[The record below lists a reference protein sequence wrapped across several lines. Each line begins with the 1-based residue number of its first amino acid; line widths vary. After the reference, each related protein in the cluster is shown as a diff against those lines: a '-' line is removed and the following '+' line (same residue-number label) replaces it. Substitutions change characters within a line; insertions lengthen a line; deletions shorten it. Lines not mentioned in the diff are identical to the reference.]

1 MAQAPER
8 KLFLGVRLK
17 RIRRELGLTQT
28 RMAEDLAVS
37 PSYLNLL
44 ERNQRPLTA
53 QILLKLAQTYDI
65 DIRTL
70 SADADAA
77 GARDLGEV
85 MADPLFR
92 DLGIPRHEIAE
103 VAENAPGVADA
114 LVRLYRAYADRRR
127 VTALGVFDPRE
138 DGEGPSPSITPSDWV
153 RDFIQGQRNFF
164 PDLDALGEAL
174 AESLKPELQGFAA
187 AARQRLAE
195 RHGVQVRMVP
205 IETLPDSVR
214 RYDHH
219 RRRLL
224 LSELLAGPGRSFAM
238 AYQLALQEHESAIA
252 AIVGRAAPPDG
263 PTGRL
268 LRVSLANYLAAAVMM
283 PYDAFRQVCEATGR
297 DIELIRTRFGA
308 SFEQVCHRLTTLS
321 RPTARGV
328 PFFMLRVDCA
338 GNISKRF
345 AGGAFP
351 FSRFGGTCP
360 RWKIH
365 GAFRTLGQ
373 ILTQIVETPDG
384 VRYFT
389 LARTVWRIASPYSE
403 EDSELAV
410 GLGCELK
417 YAGRL
422 VYARGLDLADPVVT
436 QIGPACRICER
447 PACPQRAAEP
457 MNRTSPSMISPNRSH
472 PSRSR
477 RRESVRPQIHRC
489 LPLCA
494 PSVTARER
502 APRHLPRIAAGED
515 VLFPAP
521 PPGRAKRA
529 PEDRLHGEGGPPRR
543 RTRWWKGRGALS
555 QGAAPWQQ

>member
-65 DIRTL
+65 DIRGL
-70 SADADAA
+70 SSDADAA

-85 MADPLFR
+85 MADQLFR
-92 DLGIPRHEIAE
+92 DLAIPRHEIAE

-114 LVRLYRAYADRRR
+114 IVRLYRAWADRRR
-127 VTALGVFDPRE
+127 LIDLGAS
-138 DGEGPSPSITPSDWV
+138 EGDEQGGAVTPSDWV
-153 RDFIQGQRNFF
+153 RDYIQAQRNFF
-164 PDLDALGEAL
+164 PELDEMGEAL
-174 AESLKPELQGFAA
+174 AAELAPEPQGFAA
-187 AARQRLAE
+187 AARLRLSE
-195 RHGVQVRMVP
+195 RHGVQVRVVP
-205 IETLPDSVR
+205 REVLPDSVR

-224 LSELLAGPGRSFAM
+224 LSELLAGPGRAFAV
-238 AYQLALQEHESAIA
+238 AYQLALQEHDPDLTGLVA
-252 AIVGRAAPPDG
+252 RAAPPDG
-263 PTGRL
+263 PTARL
-268 LRVSLANYLAAAVMM
+268 LKVSLANYLAAAAMM
-283 PYDAFRQVCEATGR
+283 PYEAFREACESAAY

-308 SFEQVCHRLTTLS
+308 SFEQVCHRMTTLS

-328 PFFMLRVDCA
+328 PFFMLRVDSA

-345 AGGAFP
+345 AGAAFP
-351 FSRFGGTCP
+351 FSRFGGACP
-360 RWKIH
+360 RWRIH
-365 GAFRTLGQ
+365 SAFRSPGR

-389 LARTVWRIASPYSE
+389 LARTVWRIASPHAD
-403 EDSELAV
+403 EDSELAI

-417 YAGRL
+417 FAGRL
-422 VYARGLDLADPVVT
+422 VYARGLDLSQPVVT
-436 QIGPACRICER
+436 QIGPACRVCER

-457 MNRTSPSMISPNRSH
+457 AGRTLTIDDFTKSISPY
-472 PSRSR
+472 PF
-477 RRESVRPQIHRC
+477 
-489 LPLCA
+489 
-494 PSVTARER
+494 
-502 APRHLPRIAAGED
+502 AAG
-515 VLFPAP
+515 
-521 PPGRAKRA
+521 
-529 PEDRLHGEGGPPRR
+529 
-543 RTRWWKGRGALS
+543 
-555 QGAAPWQQ
+555 